1 MKTKL
6 RLFAICLV
14 LTFLLA
20 TPLFAFAQSGA
31 SVITGDQ
38 TIVDGNFSLHS
49 GQTLNGNL
57 SVVNGTTLLEAGS
70 TVNGDVSIIQG
81 HITAFGLITGDLSCI
96 NCSGNIADT
105 AEIRGSLVSVGNDLT
120 VSSKAKIQQNSS
132 INLPFKLNLGNVNL
146 NNLIQQFQQNQTPP
160 TLVSKILLTIFVVL
174 AMSALSVLIAL
185 LFPKGTRNVGGAIAS
200 QPLAAWGVGF
210 LTVLVVE
217 IAAVIM
223 LFTLVLIPVSLV
235 AQLGLV
241 AAIVYG
247 YVALGCEIGYRLS
260 VNSNLNW
267 TEPIAAG
274 VGTLLLGLIVGIV
287 SWIPVLGILI
297 LIITPFFGLGA
308 VVLSIFG
315 SKPFPSAKTN
325 QPTLQTVPP
334 MPKSPVPPPMPQTLP
349 PPSTAPKKRAANKP
363 RSK

>member
-1 MKTKL
+1 MKTRLKL
-6 RLFAICLV
+6 LAICLV
-14 LTFLLA
+14 LAFLLV
-20 TPLFAFAQSGA
+20 TPFLVLAQSGV
-31 SVITGDQ
+31 STITGDQ
-38 TIVDGNFSLHS
+38 TIVNGNFSLQA
-49 GQTLNGNL
+49 GETLNGNL
-57 SVVNGTTLLEAGS
+57 SVVNGTTVLGAGS
-70 TVNGDVSIIQG
+70 TVNGNVSIIQG
-81 HITAFGLITGDLSCI
+81 KVTAAGLVTGDLSCI
-96 NCSGNIADT
+96 NCSGNVADT
-105 AEIRGSLVSVGNDLT
+105 AEIRGSLVSVGKDLT

-132 INLPFKLNLGNVNL
+132 INLPFNLNLGNVNL
-146 NNLIQQFQQNQTPP
+146 NNLIQQIHQNQTPP
-160 TLVSKILLTIFVVL
+160 TLVSKILMTIFVVL

-185 LFPKGTRNVGGAIAS
+185 LFPKGTRNVAGAIES

-223 LFTLVLIPVSLV
+223 LFTLVLIPVSFV

-247 YVALGCEIGYRLS
+247 YVALGYEIGFRLS

-287 SWIPVLGILI
+287 SWIPILGILI

-308 VVLSIFG
+308 VVLSVFG
-315 SKPFPSAKTN
+315 SKPFPAAKST
-325 QPTLQTVPP
+325 QPIMQAIPTVPQ
-334 MPKSPVPPPMPQTLP
+334 KPVPPQMPEPLP
-349 PPSTAPKKRAANKP
+349 IPATSNKRVASKPK
-363 RSK
+363 SK

>member
-1 MKTKL
+1 MKFNLKI
-6 RLFAICLV
+6 FAFCLV
-14 LTFLLA
+14 LAFLLA
-20 TPLFAFAQSGA
+20 TPILVIAQTGTST
-31 SVITGDQ
+31 ITGDQ
-38 TIVDGNFSLHS
+38 TIVDGNFSLQA

-57 SVVNGTTLLEAGS
+57 SVVNGITVLEAGS

-81 HITAFGLITGDLSCI
+81 KVAAAGLITGDLSCI

-105 AEIRGSLVSVGNDLT
+105 AEIRGSLVSVGKDLN

-132 INLPFKLNLGNVNL
+132 INLPFNLNLGNMNL
-146 NNLIQQFQQNQTPP
+146 NNLIHQFQQNQTPP
-160 TLVSKILLTIFVVL
+160 TLVSKILMTIFVVL

-185 LFPKGTRNVGGAIAS
+185 LFPKGTRNVAGAIVS

-247 YVALGCEIGYRLS
+247 YVSLGYEIGYRLS
-260 VNSNLNW
+260 VSSNLNW

-287 SWIPVLGILI
+287 SWIPILGILI

-308 VVLSIFG
+308 VVLSVFG
-315 SKPFPSAKTN
+315 SKPFPSAKIN
-325 QPTLQTVPP
+325 PPTLQTVPAISQKP
-334 MPKSPVPPPMPQTLP
+334 VSPQMPEPLPTPPTTPNRRIAGKPKS
-349 PPSTAPKKRAANKP
+349 K
-363 RSK
+363 

>member
-1 MKTKL
+1 MKINLKA
-6 RLFAICLV
+6 FAICLV
-14 LTFLLA
+14 LVLLLA
-20 TPLFAFAQSGA
+20 TPILVLAQTGTST
-31 SVITGDQ
+31 ITGDQ
-38 TIVDGNFSLHS
+38 TIVDGEFSLLS

-57 SVVNGTTLLEAGS
+57 SVINGTTVLEAGS

-81 HITAFGLITGDLSCI
+81 TVQAGGKITGDLSCL

-105 AEIRGSLVSVGNDLT
+105 AEIQGSLVSVGQDLA

-132 INLPFKLNLGNVNL
+132 INLPFNLNLGNMNW
-146 NNLIQQFQQNQTPP
+146 NNLIQRFQQNQTPP
-160 TLVSKILLTIFVVL
+160 TLVSKILMTIFVVL
-174 AMSALSVLIAL
+174 AMSALSVLVAL
-185 LFPKGTRNVGGAIAS
+185 LFPKGTRNVAGAIAA

-247 YVALGCEIGYRLS
+247 YVALGYEIGNRLS
-260 VNSNLNW
+260 VSSNLNW
-267 TEPIAAG
+267 SEPIAAG
-274 VGTLLLGLIVGIV
+274 VGTLLLGFIVGIV
-287 SWIPVLGILI
+287 SWIPILGILI

-308 VVLSIFG
+308 VVLSVFG
-315 SKPFPSAKTN
+315 SKPFPSAKIN
-325 QPTLQTVPP
+325 PLPMQTVPTLP
-334 MPKSPVPPPMPQTLP
+334 QKPASPQMPEPLPTPRTPPNRRVASKPKS
-349 PPSTAPKKRAANKP
+349 K
-363 RSK
+363 